1 MHSTLRWIAPV
12 SVVALASASAHAQI
26 ADIQPS
32 WGFVTS
38 EKAPMHCSDSDRFYR
53 VAELTKA
60 ALVVVDGE
68 GGGWSRVRYP
78 AGTAAF
84 VRAEDVRVDGVS
96 VVLTQA
102 SRLKAAHGTAGYE
115 GSYKALLSTPLAA
128 GATLKLIEPAKDPTG
143 AISGYKVV
151 APDGAKGF
159 VESRHVR
166 RATEA
171 EIEAFRA
178 KTGAAALTTGP
189 AITPAAMPATTPAA
203 TPSTAPTTTPA
214 TTPSA
219 TPATTPSPEQGSG
232 NLPTLDGGK
241 TDSGSLVTP
250 MQPGQ
255 GQPTTTPVP
264 GEAAPTP
271 AGETPVVGPAGTPGA
286 TPPAT
291 DAAPVVVTPKAP
303 EPDRVIATA
312 QKLEQTFQA
321 VWRQPIL
328 ESEFDELVAEYDR
341 AIEATPAE
349 RPNLLA
355 ALQSRRQALEVRR
368 QFRDVVRRQAEERAA
383 VDRSKAE
390 SDKTLEAL
398 AASRYYTII
407 GQVQPSLIYD
417 GKQLPLMYRIV
428 SVGGV
433 TPRTLGYL
441 RKSDKVDLD
450 KVVGQVVGVIGDAQ
464 LDRSLQLNLITPVQV
479 DVLKYTPA
487 GTATAAPSGE

>member
-12 SVVALASASAHAQI
+12 SVVALASASAWAQI
-26 ADIQPS
+26 ADIQPA
-32 WGFVTS
+32 WVFVTS
-38 EKAPMHCSDSDRFYR
+38 EKAPMHCSDSDRFYK

-84 VRAEDVRVDGVS
+84 VRAEDVRVDGAS

-128 GATLKLIEPAKDPTG
+128 GATLKLVEPAKDPTG
-143 AISGYKVV
+143 AISGYKVI
-151 APDGAKGF
+151 APEGAKGF
-159 VESRHVR
+159 VESRHLR
-166 RATEA
+166 RATEG

-189 AITPAAMPATTPAA
+189 VTASATTP
-203 TPSTAPTTTPA
+203 STTPA
-214 TTPSA
+214 TTPTTTPTT
-219 TPATTPSPEQGSG
+219 TPAPDQGGG

-241 TDSGSLVTP
+241 SDSGSLVSP

-264 GEAAPTP
+264 GEATPTP
-271 AGETPVVGPAGTPGA
+271 AGETPAAGPSA
-286 TPPAT
+286 TPEVTPEVTRAAPAT
-291 DAAPVVVTPKAP
+291 VTPAPVVVTPKAP

-355 ALQSRRQALEVRR
+355 ALRSRRQALEVRK

-487 GTATAAPSGE
+487 GTAATAPTGE

>member
-1 MHSTLRWIAPV
+1 MNSTLRWMAPCSAIV
-12 SVVALASASAHAQI
+12 LAASAACAQI

-32 WGFVTS
+32 YAIVTS
-38 EKAPMHCSDSDRFYR
+38 EKALMRCSDSDRFYQ
-53 VAELTKA
+53 VSELTKA
-60 ALVVVDGE
+60 AMVVVDGE
-68 GGGWSRVRYP
+68 GGGWSRVKYP

-84 VRAEDVRVDGVS
+84 VRAEDVRVEGTS
-96 VVLTQA
+96 LVLTQA

-115 GSYKALLSTPLAA
+115 GSYKALLSAPLAA

-143 AISGYKVV
+143 AISGYKVI
-151 APDGAKGF
+151 APEGARGF
-159 VESRHVR
+159 VESRHLR
-166 RATEA
+166 RATEG

-178 KTGAAALTTGP
+178 KTGAAALPT
-189 AITPAAMPATTPAA
+189 APATTPAA
-203 TPSTAPTTTPA
+203 NPGVTPGLTPGTTPA
-214 TTPSA
+214 TTPA
-219 TPATTPSPEQGSG
+219 VVPEPGAG
-232 NLPTLDGGK
+232 NLPTLDGGNAAP
-241 TDSGSLVTP
+241 GSLVTP

-264 GEAAPTP
+264 GEATPVP
-271 AGETPVVGPAGTPGA
+271 AGETPAASPTGTP
-286 TPPAT
+286 
-291 DAAPVVVTPKAP
+291 DAAPAGAPAPVAVKAP

-341 AIEATPAE
+341 AIEATPSE

-383 VDRSKAE
+383 IDRSKVE
-390 SDKTLEAL
+390 SDKTLDAL

-417 GKQLPLMYRIV
+417 GRQLPLMYRIV

-441 RKSDKVDLD
+441 RKSEKVDLD

-487 GTATAAPSGE
+487 AGSPTGE

>member
-1 MHSTLRWIAPV
+1 MNSTLRWMAPCAAIVLAASSV
-12 SVVALASASAHAQI
+12 SGQV
-26 ADIQPS
+26 ADIQPAYAV
-32 WGFVTS
+32 VTS
-38 EKAPMHCSDSDRFYR
+38 EKAALRCSDSDRFYQ
-53 VAELTKA
+53 VAELMKA
-60 ALVVVDGE
+60 AVVVVDGE
-68 GGGWSRVRYP
+68 GGGWSRVKYP

-84 VRAEDVRVDGVS
+84 VRAEDVRVEGAS
-96 VVLTQA
+96 VVLTQG

-143 AISGYKVV
+143 AISGYKVI
-151 APDGAKGF
+151 APEGARGF
-159 VESRHVR
+159 VESRHLR

-178 KTGAAALTTGP
+178 KTGAPALTTAP
-189 AITPAAMPATTPAA
+189 ATTPATSPATTPATTPATSPGTTPTTSPATTPAA
-203 TPSTAPTTTPA
+203 TPAASPGAGA
-214 TTPSA
+214 LPS
-219 TPATTPSPEQGSG
+219 
-232 NLPTLDGGK
+232 LDGGK
-241 TDSGSLVTP
+241 PETGSLLTP
-250 MQPGQ
+250 MVPGQ

-264 GEAAPTP
+264 GEATP
-271 AGETPVVGPAGTPGA
+271 ASAGGPAATTPEA
-286 TPPAT
+286 TTVPGGGPTA
-291 DAAPVVVTPKAP
+291 VVVTPKAP
-303 EPDRVIATA
+303 EPDRAIATA
-312 QKLEQTFQA
+312 QKLEQTFQV

-341 AIEATPAE
+341 AIEATPPE
-349 RPNLLA
+349 RANLRA

-383 VDRSKAE
+383 IDKSKAE

-479 DVLKYTPA
+479 DVLKYAPA
-487 GTATAAPSGE
+487 GTAAPSGE

>member
-1 MHSTLRWIAPV
+1 MNSTLRWMAPCSAIV
-12 SVVALASASAHAQI
+12 LAATSASAQV
-26 ADIQPS
+26 ADIRAAYAC
-32 WGFVTS
+32 VTS
-38 EKAPMHCSDSDRFYR
+38 EKALLRCSDSDRFYQ
-53 VAELTKA
+53 VAELTRA
-60 ALVVVDGE
+60 AIVVVDGE

-78 AGTAAF
+78 AGTPAF
-84 VRAEDVRVDGVS
+84 VRAEDARVEGTEI
-96 VVLTQA
+96 VLTQA

-128 GATLKLIEPAKDPTG
+128 GAKLKLIEPAKDPTG
-143 AISGYKVV
+143 AINGYKVI
-151 APDGAKGF
+151 APESARGF
-159 VESRHVR
+159 VESRHLR

-171 EIEAFRA
+171 EIEAFRGKSGA
-178 KTGAAALTTGP
+178 PALPSGPAAAPGTTPPTPPATGP
-189 AITPAAMPATTPAA
+189 VPA
-203 TPSTAPTTTPA
+203 
-214 TTPSA
+214 
-219 TPATTPSPEQGSG
+219 PSPEPGAG
-232 NLPTLDGGK
+232 ALPALDGGK
-241 TDSGSLVTP
+241 PEPSELIAP

-264 GEAAPTP
+264 GEATPAAGPEATPGTTP
-271 AGETPVVGPAGTPGA
+271 AGGPEGGS
-286 TPPAT
+286 
-291 DAAPVVVTPKAP
+291 APVVITPKPP
-303 EPDRVIATA
+303 EQDRVIATA

-328 ESEFDELVAEYDR
+328 ESEFDELIAEYDR
-341 AIEATPAE
+341 AIEGTPSE
-349 RPNLLA
+349 RPSLLA

-383 VDRSKAE
+383 IDKSRAE
-390 SDKTLEAL
+390 SDKTLESL

-441 RKSDKVDLD
+441 RKSDKVELD

-479 DVLKYTPA
+479 DVLKYTPTGAPA
-487 GTATAAPSGE
+487 GTGAAPSGE

>member
-12 SVVALASASAHAQI
+12 SVVALASASAWAQI
-26 ADIQPS
+26 ADIQPA
-32 WGFVTS
+32 WALVTS
-38 EKAPMHCSDSDRFYR
+38 EKAPMHCSDSDRFYK

-84 VRAEDVRVDGVS
+84 VRAEDVRVDGAS

-143 AISGYKVV
+143 AISGYKVI
-151 APDGAKGF
+151 APEGAKGF
-159 VESRHVR
+159 VESRHLR
-166 RATEA
+166 RATDA

-178 KTGAAALTTGP
+178 KTGAAALTAGP
-189 AITPAAMPATTPAA
+189 AP
-203 TPSTAPTTTPA
+203 TPA
-214 TTPSA
+214 TTPST
-219 TPATTPSPEQGSG
+219 TPATAPGTTPSTASTTTPAPEQGGG

-241 TDSGSLVTP
+241 SDSGSLVSP

-255 GQPTTTPVP
+255 GKPTTTPVP
-264 GEAAPTP
+264 GEATPAP
-271 AGETPVVGPAGTPGA
+271 AGETPAAGPSA
-286 TPPAT
+286 TPEATPEATPAVT
-291 DAAPVVVTPKAP
+291 PAPVVVTPKAP

-355 ALQSRRQALEVRR
+355 ALQGRRQALEVRR

-487 GTATAAPSGE
+487 GTAATAPTGE

>member
-1 MHSTLRWIAPV
+1 MNSTLRWMAPCSAMVIAACP
-12 SVVALASASAHAQI
+12 AWAQV

-32 WGFVTS
+32 YATVTS
-38 EKAPMHCSDSDRFYR
+38 EKALMRCSDSDRFYQ
-53 VAELTKA
+53 VAELAKA
-60 ALVVVDGE
+60 AMVVVDGE
-68 GGGWSRVRYP
+68 GGGWSRVKYP
-78 AGTAAF
+78 AGTSAF
-84 VRAEDVRVDGVS
+84 VRAEDVRVEGGS

-143 AISGYKVV
+143 AISGYKVI
-151 APDGAKGF
+151 APEGARGF
-159 VESRHVR
+159 VESRHLR
-166 RATEA
+166 RATEG

-178 KTGAAALTTGP
+178 KTGAPSLTGGP
-189 AITPAAMPATTPAA
+189 AAAAPAATPAGAPATTPA
-203 TPSTAPTTTPA
+203 
-214 TTPSA
+214 
-219 TPATTPSPEQGSG
+219 PEPGEG

-241 TDSGSLVTP
+241 GEPTPLLTP
-250 MQPGQ
+250 MRPGE
-255 GQPTTTPVP
+255 GQPMTTPVP
-264 GEAAPTP
+264 GEAAP
-271 AGETPVVGPAGTPGA
+271 AQGPAGDATGT
-286 TPPAT
+286 TPPAAT
-291 DAAPVVVTPKAP
+291 GPEAAQPPIVVTPKAS

-312 QKLEQTFQA
+312 QKLEQTFQT

-328 ESEFDELVAEYDR
+328 ESEFDELIAEYDR
-341 AIEATPAE
+341 AIEGTPPE

-355 ALQSRRQALEVRR
+355 ALQGRRQALEVRR

-383 VDRSKAE
+383 IDRSKAE

-441 RKSDKVDLD
+441 RRSDTVDLD

-479 DVLKYTPA
+479 DVLRYTPA
-487 GTATAAPSGE
+487 GTGGAPSRE